1 MRMSVPRVG
10 SLHYMVQDFCRRAGI
25 GFVEPPAYRQDTI
38 ERGVAAS
45 PEHFC
50 FPMKVLIGSAMESL
64 EAGADT
70 LVTVAGY
77 GACRF
82 NYFAELE
89 RRILEREGYE
99 FQMIAFDSPRDSVP
113 DFYRNLR
120 AVTRGTSFHLPRVV
134 KELSL
139 VLDKGH
145 VFDEITKKEIAIRAL
160 EAEDGAVDRAVRDSR
175 ALLADAF
182 SKEEIAGA
190 RAAIA
195 SRFEEVPLELDRP
208 HVSIGVTGEIMMA
221 IEPYFNLDIER
232 WLARKGAVV
241 ERSIYMSDLMTPFGR
256 NPVQG
261 WTDEEME
268 RTADPYLCHEVGG
281 HGQIN
286 VAAAVDYARRGFDAI
301 VHFFP
306 FTCLPEVIAKTIF
319 VRLSSELKIP
329 VLSLSIDEQTG
340 RAGMQTRLE
349 ALLDLAWT
357 TKRKKGSDHFLH
369 SAAR

>member
-1 MRMSVPRVG
+1 MAE
-10 SLHYMVQDFCRRAGI
+10 DFCRRVGI
-25 GFVEPPAYRQDTI
+25 GFVAPSPYTQATI

-70 LVTVAGY
+70 LVTIAGY

-82 NYFAELE
+82 NYFAELQ
-89 RRILEREGYE
+89 RRILEREGCE
-99 FQMIAFDSPRDSVP
+99 FQIVAFDSPFDSLP
-113 DFYRNLR
+113 AFYRSLR
-120 AVTRGTSFHLPRVV
+120 AVTRGTGFHLPGLAR
-134 KELSL
+134 ELSL

-145 VFDEITKKEIAIRAL
+145 ALDEISKKSMALRAL
-160 EAEDGAVDRAVRDSR
+160 EAEDGAVDRAAGECL
-175 ALLADAF
+175 ALLEEAF
-182 SKEEIAGA
+182 RKDEIDEA
-190 RAAIA
+190 RRAIA
-195 SRFEEVPLELDRP
+195 SRFDEVPLDLDRP
-208 HVSIGVTGEIMMA
+208 HVKVGVIGELMMS

-232 WLARKGAVV
+232 WLAKNGAVV
-241 ERSIYMSDLMTPFGR
+241 ERSIYMSDLMTPFGH

-268 RTADPYLCHEVGG
+268 KSASPYLCHGVGG

-301 VHFFP
+301 IHFFP

-319 VRLSSELKIP
+319 VRLSSELGIP
-329 VLSLSIDEQTG
+329 VLSVSIDEQTG
-340 RAGMQTRLE
+340 RGGMQTRLE
-349 ALLDLAWT
+349 ALLDLAWS
-357 TKRKKGSDHFLH
+357 TKRMKGSDRIVPCDA
-369 SAAR
+369 SNV